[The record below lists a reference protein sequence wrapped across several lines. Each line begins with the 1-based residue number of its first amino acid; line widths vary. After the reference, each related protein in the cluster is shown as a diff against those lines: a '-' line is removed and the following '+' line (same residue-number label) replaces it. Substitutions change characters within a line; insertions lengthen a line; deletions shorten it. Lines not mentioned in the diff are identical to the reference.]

1 MTNSNLNSTS
11 FRPRCRT
18 SCSRRQDRNQRKEVL
33 QGTDRQGGC
42 AIRAAPGEV
51 EDREKDRRQ
60 GEKEMKTLHNKLK
73 ALPAD
78 RRNKIAARTDELIRK
93 EMTMRELRKAR
104 NITQVELAKELNVKQ
119 EQISRIEKRS
129 DLLISTLRRQVEALG
144 GELTILAS
152 FPQGAPVKI
161 VGFGELEA

>member
-1 MTNSNLNSTS
+1 
-11 FRPRCRT
+11 
-18 SCSRRQDRNQRKEVL
+18 
-33 QGTDRQGGC
+33 
-42 AIRAAPGEV
+42 
-51 EDREKDRRQ
+51 
-60 GEKEMKTLHNKLK
+60 MKTLHNKLK

-144 GELTILAS
+144 GGCGSLAELAG
-152 FPQGAPVKI
+152 GAGKLDLGEAG
-161 VGFGELEA
+161 GFGEGGFEVGHLDDFGGALLDAGGVAGEEIGDLCTRGSP